1 MIDKLKKVAS
11 GKKMISPFSY
21 TVSSRIS
28 NTIFQEDFIVL
39 IQQIN
44 DDIELGTRC
53 LVFKVTQQIQTR
65 VKSIR
70 NLIHQVLIRL
80 LDVTVLT
87 IFEADCLWKN
97 KSGKGILQQIKR
109 FCERQM
115 FESVCLNEIVFMFI
129 SICGRQYVFWFVFGT
144 IKMGLPNIHDMIYN
158 SHCQL
163 TQGIKI
169 KTCLLLFKFR
179 VNVVFVSTF
188 SFIMHSDQL
197 SSRCLYFYSQLKI
210 W

>member
-1 MIDKLKKVAS
+1 
-11 GKKMISPFSY
+11 
-21 TVSSRIS
+21 
-28 NTIFQEDFIVL
+28 
-39 IQQIN
+39 
-44 DDIELGTRC
+44 
-53 LVFKVTQQIQTR
+53 
-65 VKSIR
+65 
-70 NLIHQVLIRL
+70 
-80 LDVTVLT
+80 
-87 IFEADCLWKN
+87 
-97 KSGKGILQQIKR
+97 
-109 FCERQM
+109 M

-197 SSRCLYFYSQLKI
+197 SSRCLYFYS
-210 W
+210 

>member
-28 NTIFQEDFIVL
+28 NNIFQEDLIVL

-53 LVFKVTQQIQTR
+53 LLVFKETQQIQTR

-129 SICGRQYVFWFVFGT
+129 SIGSRQYVFWFVFGT

-188 SFIMHSDQL
+188 SFIMHFDQL
-197 SSRCLYFYSQLKI
+197 SSRCLYFYS
-210 W
+210 

>member
-1 MIDKLKKVAS
+1 MKLLSKKLVQSVKAMI
-11 GKKMISPFSY
+11 F
-21 TVSSRIS
+21 
-28 NTIFQEDFIVL
+28 
-39 IQQIN
+39 
-44 DDIELGTRC
+44 RC
-53 LVFKVTQQIQTR
+53 FFGAPKYCQHTMLH
-65 VKSIR
+65 SI
-70 NLIHQVLIRL
+70 H
-80 LDVTVLT
+80 
-87 IFEADCLWKN
+87 CLWKN

-129 SICGRQYVFWFVFGT
+129 SIGSRQYVFWFVFGT

-197 SSRCLYFYSQLKI
+197 SSRCLYFYILDSKYGKA
-210 W
+210 